1 MWYNTKMEYQK
12 VKCKLNKREQN
23 VNVSIMKEVIP
34 RSEKLI
40 WSAEKYNEQ
49 TPVKTVQAVPLTGSF
64 SKPPEFL
71 PARGTR
77 PNRRKKNS
85 NVFLKKKQIIPKKN
99 VRLQLGL
106 RKSKMWGK
114 P

>member
-1 MWYNTKMEYQK
+1 MEYQK

-23 VNVSIMKEVIP
+23 VNVSIMKKVIP
-34 RSEKLI
+34 RSVKLI

-49 TPVKTVQAVPLTGSF
+49 TPVKIGQSWLNVQAVPLTGSF

-77 PNRRKKNS
+77 PNKRKKNS
-85 NVFLKKKQIIPKKN
+85 NAFLKKNQIIPMN
-99 VRLQLGL
+99 VRLQLGV